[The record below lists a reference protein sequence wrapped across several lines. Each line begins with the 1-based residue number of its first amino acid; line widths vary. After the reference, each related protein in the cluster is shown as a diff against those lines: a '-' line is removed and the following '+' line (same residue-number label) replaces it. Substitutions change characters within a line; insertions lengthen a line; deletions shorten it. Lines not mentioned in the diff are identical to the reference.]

1 MTLESFRWRS
11 LLLLMVLLAILIVT
25 ALSVL
30 LMLDDGLDLRIN
42 FRLPGFQRLLSLPSL
57 SSLHR

>member
-1 MTLESFRWRS
+1 MTLESLRWRS

-30 LMLDDGLDLRIN
+30 LMLDDGLDLRIY
-42 FRLPGFQRLLSLPSL
+42 FRLPRFQRLLSLPSL